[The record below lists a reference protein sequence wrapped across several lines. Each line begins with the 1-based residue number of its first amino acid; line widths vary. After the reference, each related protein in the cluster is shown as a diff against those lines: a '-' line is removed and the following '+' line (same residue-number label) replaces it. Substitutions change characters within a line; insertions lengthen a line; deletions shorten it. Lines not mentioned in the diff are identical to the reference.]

1 MNTTYVCGH
10 RNPDTD
16 SIVSAIAYASMMNA
30 LGDNGYV
37 PARLGHLNDEST
49 FLLKRFGFEP
59 PVFLPTVRTQVK
71 DIEFDQPPLLSKD
84 VPVSHAWEVLKDG
97 EGFNILPVT
106 NEDGTLYGV
115 VTSSSIAQSDMDS
128 IRTPVVKD
136 VPVFN
141 VLAALEGHVLNSE
154 DQLFDT
160 ISGEVV
166 IALPTAGEPLKGVK
180 PGSIIVCGQQED
192 VLEKALELPAS
203 TVILCQSTLA
213 EKYRDCNSNTCLIA
227 TPCEAYR
234 AVRLLYQ
241 AIPVSRIAERDELV
255 TFKLDDFLDDVREIV
270 LQSRYRSYP
279 VLDEAG
285 HVVGALGRYH
295 LLRPRR
301 KRVVLVDHN
310 EVGQS
315 VPGLDQAELIGI
327 IDHHRLG
334 DVMTGYPVFMR
345 NEPVGSA
352 TTIVATM
359 YQEQGLM
366 PSEKLA
372 GLMAAAI
379 VSDTVMFKSP
389 TATPRDRRLAE
400 RLARI
405 AGLDLEDLG
414 KEVFSASQAADK
426 PADQLL
432 KTDFKEFH
440 LADHRIGIT
449 QITTMETGKVLN
461 RLDELMEQMH
471 KLKEEKHYD
480 MFLLMI
486 TDVLREGTE
495 LVYDG
500 DREIIRQAFGREDV
514 GEGHLFL
521 PGVVSRKKQV
531 VPALAVLWG

>member
-59 PVFLPTVRTQVK
+59 PAYLPTVRTQVK

-366 PSEKLA
+366 PGEKLA

-405 AGLDLEDLG
+405 AGLDLESLG

-461 RLDELMEQMH
+461 RLDELMEHMH

-521 PGVVSRKKQV
+521 PDVVSRKKQV